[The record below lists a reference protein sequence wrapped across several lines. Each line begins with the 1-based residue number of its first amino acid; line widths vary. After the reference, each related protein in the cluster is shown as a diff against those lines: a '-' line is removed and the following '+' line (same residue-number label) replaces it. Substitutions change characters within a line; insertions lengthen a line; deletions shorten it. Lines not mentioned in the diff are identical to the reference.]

1 MVHLSSYISNIVLS
15 SVTDTPIEHG
25 VVQAV
30 TKTKLLFGSDYADL
44 KAEDIIFAFEND
56 PRLAK
61 ITMQDMTDVPVGKL
75 AAKHGLV
82 SSNC

>member
-1 MVHLSSYISNIVLS
+1 
-15 SVTDTPIEHG
+15 
-25 VVQAV
+25 
-30 TKTKLLFGSDYADL
+30 L

-61 ITMQDMTDVPVGKL
+61 VTMQDMMDIPVGKL
-75 AAKHGLV
+75 SAKYGLV